1 MEWRTL
7 SIFVSSTFQ
16 DMYEERDILREYVF
30 PALEERLH
38 ERRHYLEVT
47 DLRWG
52 IFTEDAAN
60 EAERETHILS
70 VCLTELERS
79 RPFFLA
85 LLGDRYGWVPPEGL
99 IERTMSEKGLK
110 AQGTGKSITELEIE
124 IGAIDPPFPTRPLI
138 YIRHGLPTEDLTPED
153 AARYSDA
160 AAGKASHAAK
170 LGDLKR
176 RLRDA
181 LPERVRS
188 YQVGWDAE
196 SHRVVSLEEFGRT
209 VLEDLWREI
218 ADETDAYR
226 AVAPVTPEE
235 EDRAHLASFVEHY
248 TRNFVGRT
256 ELIERLAGGAAGG
269 ESGAVAIV
277 GPPGSGKSALFARLH
292 RIFEVWGDAI
302 LLAHSAGVGP
312 RGASIDGMVLR
323 FIKELTAK
331 LGLPGELSADAD
343 GDKIDRTFAEYLGLA
358 CESAPVVLLIDAIEQ
373 FEESQRARYV
383 LWLPRHLPPNFHL
396 IVTGLPCDAI
406 DILVDRPYTEGIEL
420 PGLDADEA
428 GEVVQNICRQYRRE
442 LTPQILSA
450 LLSNRPTGGPPS
462 YGNPLWLSLA
472 TEQLNLVRSDDYLRA
487 ARAKVADAEKRLT
500 AMLSEMAASFPPEV
514 TSLCQHM
521 LAYLEDIYGTSRV
534 SAFSSVLALRRH
546 GWRDLDLR
554 AILPAVNNFAWA
566 ELDIAR
572 MRRAFRGQLRYRFNE
587 AYLAFIHRE
596 MGRAAYERYV
606 TDYEY
611 ERSLNLSVANH
622 LKSLPEGD
630 ELKSSDLVYH
640 SIMAEKIG
648 EAVHHLV
655 SVRNPVERAGAIEG
669 MAQMIVRLESKVKE
683 PGNGA
688 LSLLANTF
696 RDSADPIDAYAFA
709 LDLATYVD
717 EAIEKRVPLEARRN
731 ILESSLNLLTS
742 LIEEGYD
749 DTYFRQQVA
758 SGQHRLGEVLR
769 QLGRDEGAR
778 ENYERV
784 LAEAERLVE
793 QNPREPGALR
803 RLALCHF
810 NIGQAQLP
818 LGNLEAACNAFGEA
832 LRLAEIAASLAP
844 EEPMHQSGV
853 AAVRSEIGNMFLQIG
868 MLEDARAHFDI
879 ALSASR
885 RALELEPDSQDWQS
899 DLSTTMTHIGE
910 VLEREGNSA
919 EALQWHRRAL
929 DIREALFHRDPD
941 YPYRAEVFAISLV
954 KVGNLLHL
962 QGDSDT
968 ALRAATEAIRL
979 FTLLTGYDAHN
990 RQWGKWL
997 KTATELLSRIPRH

>member
-1 MEWRTL
+1 MH
-7 SIFVSSTFQ
+7 
-16 DMYEERDILREYVF
+16 EERDILREYVF
-30 PALEERLH
+30 PALEERLR
-38 ERRHYLEVT
+38 ERQHHLEVT

-52 IFTEDAAN
+52 IFTEGAAN
-60 EAERETHILS
+60 EAERETRILS

-99 IERTMSEKGLK
+99 IERTVSEKGLK
-110 AQGTGKSITELEIE
+110 VDGTGKSITELEIE
-124 IGAIDPPFPTRPLI
+124 IGAINPPLPTRPLI
-138 YIRHGLPTEDLTPED
+138 YIRHGLPTDELTPEV

-160 AAGKASHAAK
+160 AAGRPDHAAK
-170 LGDLKR
+170 LSDLKK
-176 RLRDA
+176 RLGDA

-188 YQVGWDAE
+188 YHVGWDAE
-196 SHRVVSLEEFGRT
+196 SQRVVSLEEFGRT

-226 AVAPVTPEE
+226 AAAPVTPEE
-235 EDRAHLASFVEHY
+235 EDRAHLASFVEHH
-248 TRNFVGRT
+248 TRNFVGRV
-256 ELIERLAGGAAGG
+256 ELIERLVGGAVGG
-269 ESGAVAIV
+269 ESGAVAVV
-277 GPPGSGKSALFARLH
+277 GPPGSGKSALFAQLH
-292 RIFEVWGDAI
+292 RIFERRGDAI
-302 LLAHSAGVGP
+302 LLAHSAAVGP
-312 RGASIDGMVLR
+312 RGASVDAMVLR
-323 FIKELTAK
+323 FIKEVAAG
-331 LGLPGELSADAD
+331 LGLSGELSADAG
-343 GDKIDRTFAEYLGLA
+343 GDKIDRTFAEHLGLA
-358 CESAPVVLLIDAIEQ
+358 CQSAPVVLLIDAIEQ

-383 LWLPRHLPPNFHL
+383 LWLPRHLPPNFRL
-396 IVTGLPCDAI
+396 IVTGQPCDAI

-420 PGLDADEA
+420 PGLDAEEA
-428 GEVVQNICRQYRRE
+428 GQVVQNICHQYRRE

-450 LLSNRPTGGPPS
+450 LLSNRLAGGAPS
-462 YGNPLWLSLA
+462 YGNPLWLTLA

-487 ARAKVADAEKRLT
+487 ARAEAADAEKRLT
-500 AMLSEMAASFPPEV
+500 AMLSEMAAGFPPEV
-514 TSLCQHM
+514 TSLCRHM
-521 LAYLEDIYGTSRV
+521 LAYLEDIYGASRV
-534 SAFSSVLALRRH
+534 SAFSSVLALRQH

-554 AILPAVNNFAWA
+554 ALLPAVDNFAWA

-611 ERSLNLSVANH
+611 ERSLNLCVANH

-630 ELKSSDLVYH
+630 ELKSSDLVYRL
-640 SIMAEKIG
+640 IMAEKIG

-655 SVRNPVERAGAIEG
+655 SVGNPVERAGAVRG
-669 MAQMIVRLESKVKE
+669 MADMIVRLESKATE

-696 RDSADPIDAYAFA
+696 RDPVDHLDAYAFA
-709 LDLATYVD
+709 LDLATYID
-717 EAIEKRVPLEARRN
+717 EAIEQHVPLEARRN
-731 ILESSLNLLTS
+731 ILESSLKLLTA
-742 LIEEGYD
+742 LLEEGYD

-778 ENYERV
+778 ENYEHV

-793 QNPREPGALR
+793 QNPREPSALR
-803 RLALCHF
+803 RLALCHY

-818 LGNLEAACNAFGEA
+818 LGNLEAACNAFEDA

-844 EEPMHQSGV
+844 EEPIHQSGI
-853 AAVRSEIGNMFLQIG
+853 AAVRSEMGNIYLQIG

-879 ALSASR
+879 ALSASQ
-885 RALELEPDSQDWQS
+885 RALELEPDSRDWQS
-899 DLSTTMTHIGE
+899 DLSTSMTHIGE
-910 VLEREGNSA
+910 VLEREGKSA
-919 EALQWHRRAL
+919 EALEWHRKAL
-929 DIREALFHRDPD
+929 DIREALFLRDPD

-954 KVGNLLHL
+954 KVGDLLHL
-962 QGDSDT
+962 LGDSET
-968 ALRAATEAIRL
+968 ALRAATEAVRL
-979 FTLLTGYDAHN
+979 FTLLTNYDANN
-990 RQWGKWL
+990 RQWGRWL
-997 KTATELLSRIPRH
+997 KRATELLGRIPRH